1 MGDGPVGVEPLP
13 AAPQAPLPP
22 PGPEGMERQRSRD
35 RDIGERWV
43 QVGGVMGVV
52 SEGVV

>member
-13 AAPQAPLPP
+13 AAPPAPL
-22 PGPEGMERQRSRD
+22 RRSRD

-43 QVGGVMGVV
+43 QVEGVMGVV